1 MAAAMEEA
9 SRTIALSRAKLKA
22 MVPAC
27 AVVLVSGIALCA
39 HARDDAIVTPA
50 LDQAAGLLAIL
61 FGAACGLYLL
71 RKLVDRRP
79 GLVLTPLGLTDN
91 SSGVAM
97 GFVPWEDIA
106 GVEARELM
114 GQRMLVFHL
123 VDVEKYVRRHGVLT
137 RPVARSNVAFCGS
150 PLVIAPHALAI
161 EFDELRRVVGEF
173 RARAAAPASTG

>member
-1 MAAAMEEA
+1 MEETT
-9 SRTIALSRAKLKA
+9 RTIALSRARLKA
-22 MVPAC
+22 MAPAC
-27 AVVLVSGIALCA
+27 AIALASGIGLCA
-39 HARDDAIVTPA
+39 HARDDAVVTPA
-50 LDQAAGLLAIL
+50 LDQAVGLLAIL

-91 SSGVAM
+91 SSGVAT

-123 VDVEKYVRRHGVLT
+123 VDIEKYLRRHGVPMRLI
-137 RPVARSNVAFCGS
+137 ARANVALCGS
-150 PLVIAPHALAI
+150 PLVIAPHVLAI
-161 EFDELRRVVGEF
+161 EFDELQRVVGEF
-173 RARAAAPASTG
+173 RARAPASTRAG

>member
-1 MAAAMEEA
+1 MEEA
-9 SRTIALSRAKLKA
+9 SRTIALSRTKLMA
-22 MVPAC
+22 MAPAC
-27 AVVLVSGIALCA
+27 AVVLVSGIGLCA
-39 HARDDAIVTPA
+39 HARDEAIVTPA

-79 GLVLTPLGLTDN
+79 GLGLTDN
-91 SSGVAM
+91 SSGIAT

-123 VDVEKYVRRHGVLT
+123 VDVEKYMRRHGVLV
-137 RPVARSNVAFCGS
+137 RPIARANVALCGS

-161 EFDELRRVVGEF
+161 EFDELQRVVGEF
-173 RARAAAPASTG
+173 RAHAPASASTG